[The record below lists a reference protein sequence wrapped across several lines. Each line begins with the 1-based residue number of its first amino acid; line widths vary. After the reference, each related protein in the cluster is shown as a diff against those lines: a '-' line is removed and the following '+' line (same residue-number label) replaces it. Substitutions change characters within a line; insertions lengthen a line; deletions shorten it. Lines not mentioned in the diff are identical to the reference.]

1 MEEPRDVAISGLLL
15 LSALFNNQRLATQA
29 QRKASAFAS
38 SPDVATTT
46 GQYFYECLPT
56 TPSLP
61 ARDDRSALLL
71 WQRSAVLAGMKEN
84 GVPQL

>member
-46 GQYFYECLPT
+46 GQYFYKCLPT
-56 TPSLP
+56 TPS
-61 ARDDRSALLL
+61 ALHAIV
-71 WQRSAVLAGMKEN
+71 AV
-84 GVPQL
+84 VTQLGIGRHEGK